1 MQAYVMP
8 VFIAL
13 SICFVLASFLTL
25 PWAVYQYRKHG
36 YFSFWRTLLILSFI
50 FYGLSAFFLVIFP
63 LPSARNNCASMD
75 PGTIFQYHPFQ
86 FIRDI
91 QRESGFHWTAF
102 ELYPCV
108 NNAAF
113 YQMFLMFCFCFH

>member
-75 PGTIFQYHPFQ
+75 PGTILLNIILFNLYGIFNAKAD
-86 FIRDI
+86 FIGRPLRVI
-91 QRESGFHWTAF
+91 SM
-102 ELYPCV
+102 C
-108 NNAAF
+108 
-113 YQMFLMFCFCFH
+113 